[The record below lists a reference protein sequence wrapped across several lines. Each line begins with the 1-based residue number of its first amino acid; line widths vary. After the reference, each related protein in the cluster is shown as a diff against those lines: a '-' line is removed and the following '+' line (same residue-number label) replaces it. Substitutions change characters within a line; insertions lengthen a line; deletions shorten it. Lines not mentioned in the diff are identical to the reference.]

1 MLTNVLTTGVD
12 VSIVIPVL
20 QSHEVS
26 RRQCLYFDRTLPDRF
41 ELILV
46 DDGSNPPIQTPR
58 VSIPLTVTYSR
69 DTRPWTQALAAV
81 RGARIARHYLLMTD
95 VDHILSQDALAAV
108 GTFRGFRMTF
118 PRLFGELSADGEVR
132 PCGSTDIN
140 AQILSH
146 QNTFVIQ
153 RRIFLEDLH
162 GEYDE
167 DKYSRGVYG
176 GDDVDFNRRYY
187 RLVQEKRLEPD
198 ADWPTDICLPCPGKQ
213 SAFSQSHEESDQ
225 CAIRM
230 LPEQLS
236 IRNSW
241 PYRKLLCP
249 AEKSPMRPHRF
260 RPRPMY
266 LHINSS
272 SLALYSPSHSAS
284 KMSKCLDQV
293 AQSLRSQTSS
303 TRPNTSTPP
312 Q

>member
-1 MLTNVLTTGVD
+1 VLTNVLTTGVD

-69 DTRPWTQALAAV
+69 DTRPWTQALA
-81 RGARIARHYLLMTD
+81 RNLGARIARGRYLLMTD

-108 GTFRGFRMTF
+108 GAFRGFRMTF

-198 ADWPTDICLPCPGKQ
+198 AIGPPIFVYPAPANSPHFHSLT
-213 SAFSQSHEESDQ
+213 
-225 CAIRM
+225 
-230 LPEQLS
+230 
-236 IRNSW
+236 RN
-241 PYRKLLCP
+241 PIDAR
-249 AEKSPMRPHRF
+249 
-260 RPRPMY
+260 
-266 LHINSS
+266 
-272 SLALYSPSHSAS
+272 
-284 KMSKCLDQV
+284 
-293 AQSLRSQTSS
+293 
-303 TRPNTSTPP
+303 
-312 Q
+312 